1 MKKILSIA
9 LVALL
14 ATSAVFAG
22 LSGKAVLNLGANFDT
37 GAWGFANSTELS
49 KISITWQSEDAEK
62 VSEGELYAGIK
73 ASFNIKSA
81 SADKQPVLKDALV
94 DLVLNASISEA
105 YITDGVLKVSILGS
119 VNAPDYAN
127 AKGVDGKDK
136 TSYKSA
142 YMPAKGGIKATYGDT
157 TVGLGAVGNWKTGDA
172 DWSVFAEEKNIAIAE
187 GLTMNLATAISDK
200 TEFADSI
207 KIAYAG
213 AFKASVAADFGWTA
227 KAKNFDFD
235 IAANASYD
243 KFSLDAYYYYS
254 KKYLTAKAVAN
265 LDFAKITVVGKELLS
280 NQDLTVKAEKTI
292 DAVALTVSGGYN
304 IGTKAW
310 KAGVSAKY
318 TADLYTANASVDL
331 SNNAKNLVVKASAE
345 SNKIV
350 AGATLKAAYTSSNL
364 LEKGFGKIDTSC
376 TIAF

>member
-22 LSGKAVLNLGANFDT
+22 LSGKAVLNLGANFDN

-49 KISITWQSEDAEK
+49 KLSITWQSEDAEK

-73 ASFNIKSA
+73 ASFKITSETAKA
-81 SADKQPVLKDALV
+81 SEFKGAV
-94 DLVLNASISEA
+94 DLTIKGSISEA
-105 YITDGVLKVSILGS
+105 YVTDGNWSVSILGA
-119 VNAPDYAN
+119 VGAPDFAN
-127 AKGVDGKDK
+127 SAAIDGANNKV
-136 TSYKSA
+136 SYKSA
-142 YMPAKGGIKATYGDT
+142 YAAAPGFKVTANGYTAA
-157 TVGLGAVGNWKTGDA
+157 LGAAGNWKAETIDWSAYVATPEYALAEGVKANFAVAASDNTEIAASAKVAYDA
-172 DWSVFAEEKNIAIAE
+172 DV
-187 GLTMNLATAISDK
+187 D
-200 TEFADSI
+200 
-207 KIAYAG
+207 
-213 AFKASVAADFGWTA
+213 ASLAADFGYSTVA
-227 KAKNFDFD
+227 KAFDFD

-243 KFSLDAYYYYS
+243 KYSLDAYYWYS
-254 KKYLTAKAVAN
+254 KKNLGAKAVAK
-265 LDFAKITVVGKELLS
+265 LDLATITVTAKDILGKK
-280 NQDLTVKAEKTI
+280 DLTASATKKI
-292 DAVALTVSGGYN
+292 DAVEFTVSGGYN

>member
-81 SADKQPVLKDALV
+81 SADKQPVLKDAAV
-94 DLVLNASISEA
+94 DLDLNASISEA

-119 VNAPDYAN
+119 VGAPDYAN
-127 AKGVDGKDK
+127 AKGVDGNDK

-142 YMPAKGGIKATYGDT
+142 YAAAPGVKVTYGDS
-157 TVGLGAVGNWKTGDA
+157 TVGFGAEGNWKTGSIN
-172 DWSVFAEEKNIAIAE
+172 WSVFSEDKNIALAE
-187 GLTMNLATAISDK
+187 GLTMDLAAAMSDN

-213 AFKASVAADFGWTA
+213 DFSASVAADLGWTA

-235 IAANASYD
+235 IAAKASYD